1 MNSMLG
7 FSPTFDREKAAVVE
21 SVLRWSETERTEPL
35 DFSSFDCVISI
46 QSADRIVTAE
56 NRLFRDVFMGGRSAL
71 GWNADSH
78 LSVDAL
84 RTWQNAD
91 QMILDGA
98 VYVELKHDTTFLDGR
113 RGTMISYRRRLDE
126 LHDPSF
132 KLLFVSRIVAFADP
146 SNVAR
151 KQSLHELFARFQ
163 RLDENDQLICR
174 HYAMGDA
181 TKEIAKRVGL
191 TNRSVEMRRQKM
203 LIAFGFERPI
213 EIIKMMVRLEEYGMI

>member
-21 SVLRWSETERTEPL
+21 SVLQWADTERVEPM
-35 DFSSFDCVISI
+35 DFSIFDCVVAI
-46 QSADRIVTAE
+46 QSVDRIVTAE
-56 NRLFRDVFMGGRSAL
+56 NKSFRDLFMGGRSAL
-71 GWNADSH
+71 GWNADSQ

-98 VYVELKHDTTFLDGR
+98 SYLELKHDATFLDGR
-113 RGTMISYRRRLDE
+113 RGTLISYRRRLDE

-132 KLLFVSRIVAFADP
+132 KLLFVSRVVSFVESTNIE
-146 SNVAR
+146 R
-151 KQSLHELFARFQ
+151 KQSLHELFARLHK
-163 RLDENDQLICR
+163 LDENDQLICR
-174 HYAMGDA
+174 HYAMGDT

-191 TNRSVEMRRQKM
+191 TSRSVEMRRQKI
-203 LIAFGFERPI
+203 LNTFGFKRPI
-213 EIIKMMVRLEEYGMI
+213 EIIKMMVRLEEHGMI